1 MNNLGSVK
9 TNFTAGQVSPN
20 LLGRGDLKIYENGAR
35 RLENVIIHPTG
46 GVSRRRGLKYI
57 CRAEQATRLLPFEF
71 NTEQIY
77 LLCLSDYKMKVFKD
91 DRCIAELETPWSG
104 NQLFQLNYTQSAD
117 TLLLVHPDVPPK
129 QVTRNNNE
137 VWLISDWEYYTKDDM
152 IYMPYYNFYQKKPQL
167 WASGTS
173 GEITMAT
180 DADVFLSA
188 HVGSYLKYQSGLVKI
203 TEVRGPRD
211 IAGTVIKKLS
221 ATGKTNDWAEAAF
234 SDARGWPVS
243 VTFHQNRM
251 VIGGSRDLPNRL
263 WLSKSSDLFNFDL
276 GKAVAAKVK
285 KTVLPAGAGNAEDFA
300 NRCLNCNLCVQ
311 NCPMQIIK
319 KADGDY
325 PAVHI
330 DYTDGFCDYDCRK
343 CSEICPSGAIKRLT
357 LAEKQKTQIGLAVIN
372 ENTCIKCGLCV
383 MKCPRGAISKED
395 GSFPLINTDECI
407 GCGACQNACPVKAIT
422 VMPIEQ
428 QKIL

>member
-1 MNNLGSVK
+1 M
-9 TNFTAGQVSPN
+9 
-20 LLGRGDLKIYENGAR
+20 
-35 RLENVIIHPTG
+35 
-46 GVSRRRGLKYI
+46 
-57 CRAEQATRLLPFEF
+57 
-71 NTEQIY
+71 
-77 LLCLSDYKMKVFKD
+77 
-91 DRCIAELETPWSG
+91 
-104 NQLFQLNYTQSAD
+104 
-117 TLLLVHPDVPPK
+117 
-129 QVTRNNNE
+129 
-137 VWLISDWEYYTKDDM
+137 
-152 IYMPYYNFYQKKPQL
+152 
-167 WASGTS
+167 
-173 GEITMAT
+173 
-180 DADVFLSA
+180 
-188 HVGSYLKYQSGLVKI
+188 
-203 TEVRGPRD
+203 
-211 IAGTVIKKLS
+211 
-221 ATGKTNDWAEAAF
+221 
-234 SDARGWPVS
+234 
-243 VTFHQNRM
+243 
-251 VIGGSRDLPNRL
+251 
-263 WLSKSSDLFNFDL
+263 FNFDL

-285 KTVLPAGAGNAEDFA
+285 KTVLPAGAENAEDFA